1 MTALE
6 SSLGRF
12 RFRCASSSAAAA
24 ALFFF
29 FFFFFF
35 VCVVYRQSAWLKFG
49 SLTSVFLTLYS
60 CSFQQAIIRLVP

>member
-12 RFRCASSSAAAA
+12 HRRCASSSAVQ
-24 ALFFF
+24 LLLSSS
-29 FFFFFF
+29 FFFF
-35 VCVVYRQSAWLKFG
+35 VCVVYRQSSWLKFG
-49 SLTSVFLTLYS
+49 SLTSVFLMLYS

>member
-12 RFRCASSSAAAA
+12 RCRCASSSAAAA
-24 ALFFF
+24 AFFF
-29 FFFFFF
+29 VFS

-49 SLTSVFLTLYS
+49 SLTSVFMTLFS
-60 CSFQQAIIRLVP
+60 CSFQQANIRLVP

>member
-12 RFRCASSSAAAA
+12 RCRCAFSSAAAA
-24 ALFFF
+24 AFFL
-29 FFFFFF
+29 FFFF
-35 VCVVYRQSAWLKFG
+35 VCVVYRQSSWLKFG

-60 CSFQQAIIRLVP
+60 CSFQQAIIHLVP